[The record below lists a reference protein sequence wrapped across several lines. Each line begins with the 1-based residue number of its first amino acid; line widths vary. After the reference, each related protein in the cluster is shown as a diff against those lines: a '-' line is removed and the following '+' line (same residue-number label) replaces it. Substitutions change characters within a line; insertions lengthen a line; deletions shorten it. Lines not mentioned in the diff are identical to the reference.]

1 MKWILD
7 LTVAAYF
14 VGKAIQNAIDENR
27 TKRIMLEN
35 RFRKESLPNHR
46 DCGVDALIG
55 DCYEEIESEVCD
67 EERY

>member
-27 TKRIMLEN
+27 TKRLLLEN
-35 RFRKESLPNHR
+35 RFRKESIANHH
-46 DCGVDALIG
+46 DSGGDTLIA
-55 DCYEEIESEVCD
+55 DCYEEIEQGVYD
-67 EERY
+67 ERY